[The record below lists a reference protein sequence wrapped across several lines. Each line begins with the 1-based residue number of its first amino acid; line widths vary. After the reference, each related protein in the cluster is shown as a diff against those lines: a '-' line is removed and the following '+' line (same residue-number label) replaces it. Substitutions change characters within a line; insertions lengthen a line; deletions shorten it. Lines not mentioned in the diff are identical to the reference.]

1 MRKNKTGV
9 SAVVA
14 TVLIV
19 MITVAAV
26 GLLWAIVAPFLKTN
40 VQDKT
45 SCVDASVSLDIDK
58 DSAFTCGNETATS
71 VRVERGSDTA
81 NIVGIQIKYIKDDGD
96 SSTQDFYTPEILT
109 NTEKVFRSNATLAKN
124 TTGVAIAAII
134 GTDGDNITCDA
145 LPTVTI
151 SRTC

>member
-45 SCVDASVSLDIDK
+45 ACVDASVSLDIDK
-58 DSAFTCGNETATS
+58 NSAFTCTNTSATS
-71 VRVERGSDTA
+71 VRVGRGSDAT
-81 NIVGIQIKYIKDDGD
+81 NMVGIQIKYVAANGD
-96 SSTQDFYTPEILT
+96 SSTVDYASPEA
-109 NTEKVFRSNATLAKN
+109 NTEKVYLNDTKASS
-124 TTGVAIAAII
+124 TGIAVAAII
-134 GTDGDNITCDA
+134 GTEGDNITCDA
-145 LPTVTI
+145 SPTVSV
-151 SRTC
+151 SRAC